1 MRSSSIGR
9 TLLLATMGMFGAT
22 SAVSGAASRLAQ
34 SLTKST
40 DQIDTMLAQR
50 VDDRGRRMLYGRS
63 AGGGNKRSRNTVA
76 QDKRRALKAR
86 NRKRR

>member
-9 TLLLATMGMFGAT
+9 TLVLATMGMFGAT
-22 SAVSGAASRLAQ
+22 SAAASRLAEAI
-34 SLTKST
+34 TKSSR
-40 DQIDTMLAQR
+40 QIDTMIAQR
-50 VDDRGRRMLYGRS
+50 VDERGRPMLYSGA

-76 QDKRRALKAR
+76 QAKRAAIKAR